1 MSEEKAEQKKQGRE
15 PEPGEALERERKKN
29 EELASKLRYLQA
41 DFENYR
47 KRVDKEME
55 NVKESS
61 IRNLVLKLLSA
72 VDELSLAIENA
83 RKDGNLELL
92 EGIKMVHKNLVASL
106 EAEGVER
113 IPAVGEAFDP
123 RLHEAVEKV
132 HGSSGGD
139 RVVGEVRPGYK
150 FRGQVIRPSMVKVEL
165 ARGREAKGMS
175 GNE

>member
-1 MSEEKAEQKKQGRE
+1 LSKEKAGHEKQGGE
-15 PEPGEALERERKKN
+15 PEPGETLERERKKN
-29 EELASKLRYLQA
+29 EELTSKLRYMQA

-47 KRVDKEME
+47 KRVDREME
-55 NVKESS
+55 NVRETS
-61 IRNLVLKLLSA
+61 IRNLVLRLLSA

-83 RKDGNLELL
+83 RKDGNMELL

-106 EAEGVER
+106 EAEGLER
-113 IPAVGEAFDP
+113 IPAAGEAFDP

-139 RVVGEVRPGYK
+139 RVIGEVRPGYK

-165 ARGREAKGMS
+165 AKGGGAKGMT